1 MQYTLIM
8 PNGKIMQF
16 YIQAMAELYQ
26 QSNGGVVITPQVL
39 DTIED
44 SATIES

>member
-16 YIQAMAELYQ
+16 YLQAMAEMYQ
-26 QSNGGVVITPQVL
+26 SLNGGVVVTNKILEVK
-39 DTIED
+39 DFEYV
-44 SATIES
+44 